1 MFFNRR
7 KKKYDCMVTYM
18 FHDAHGIPQYRN
30 LALVFPKPVD
40 PRGYYRLAELL
51 QVREKSPKLPVI
63 LNLIWF

>member
-30 LALVFPKPVD
+30 MAVKFPKPID
-40 PRGYYRLAELL
+40 PRACLHLAEGL
-51 QVREKSPKLPVI
+51 QAREKSPKLPVI